1 MKRYAFRLEA
11 VLKVRTMHEETC
23 RNELGML
30 SVERQKNL
38 DLIATIN
45 RDIQQSYEIQEKSM
59 AGGMKASHAALLPMQ
74 VEGNNA
80 RIKQVEAQIKGLDL
94 QIEAKRAELAQKRAD
109 LKVIQKL
116 KEKDLLQW
124 KKAFNKET
132 DMKVEEMV
140 QLWDENRKPREDGA

>member
-1 MKRYAFRLEA
+1 
-11 VLKVRTMHEETC
+11 MHEETC

-59 AGGMKASHAALLPMQ
+59 AGGMKAAHAALFPTQ